1 MKKIIALSSL
11 FLICMYACNN
21 TDTQAGKSENDVD
34 AARNFI
40 QAALDGNYDKARTY
54 MLSDKINQ
62 ERLDAV
68 ERLSQR
74 MSSDERKGLAGASI
88 NIHNVSKV
96 NDSSTIVIFSNSFRN
111 DKDTLRVVKQND
123 NWLVDFNYYFTHGAD
138 TSLAIPL
145 LKDSTN
151 K

>member
-1 MKKIIALSSL
+1 MKKIIALSSI
-11 FLICMYACNN
+11 FLLTIYACNN
-21 TDTQAGKSENDVD
+21 ADKQAGKSENDVD

-40 QAALDGNYDKARTY
+40 QAGLDHNYDKARTY
-54 MLSDKINQ
+54 MLQDKINQ
-62 ERLDAV
+62 
-68 ERLSQR
+68 QR
-74 MSSDERKGLAGASI
+74 MDAAERIPMSDERRKGLAGASI
-88 NIHNVSKV
+88 NIHSV
-96 NDSSTIVIFSNSFRN
+96 NKINDTSTIVIFSNSYVN
-111 DKDTLRVVKQND
+111 KWDTLRVVKQND